1 MFLDLIYYSFIVL
14 IFQCL
19 NVFIYYELLVF
30 FGIIP
35 FKDHLIL
42 ILIHK
47 LKKYNQ
53 QVVGFIC
60 NIMMGHILHSSGGHH
75 HGGGSCPHSKPE
87 KDVEDI
93 INEEIGEETEVDENL
108 KKQDIDD
115 ADNQTVKD
123 VIYFYF

>member
-1 MFLDLIYYSFIVL
+1 MLIVA
-14 IFQCL
+14 
-19 NVFIYYELLVF
+19 
-30 FGIIP
+30 
-35 FKDHLIL
+35 
-42 ILIHK
+42 
-47 LKKYNQ
+47 
-53 QVVGFIC
+53 VVGFIC

>member
-1 MFLDLIYYSFIVL
+1 MLIVA
-14 IFQCL
+14 
-19 NVFIYYELLVF
+19 
-30 FGIIP
+30 
-35 FKDHLIL
+35 
-42 ILIHK
+42 
-47 LKKYNQ
+47 
-53 QVVGFIC
+53 VVGFIC

-87 KDVEDI
+87 NDVEDI

-123 VIYFYF
+123 VTYFFI